1 MVADVKIEGEY
12 ITLAQLLKKLNLI
25 SSGGEARTFL
35 QEYEV
40 LVNGQP
46 EVRRG
51 RKIRPGDQVIINGNQ
66 HNVI

>member
-25 SSGGEARTFL
+25 SSGGEACTFL

>member
-25 SSGGEARTFL
+25 SSAGEARTFL